1 MNDLNLIINTGE
13 IYGLLGHNGA
23 GKTTALRLMLGLM
36 RPNSGEISVFG
47 LNPIEKGR
55 QIRAKCGVLSEYVG
69 LYEPL
74 TVYENLKYYA
84 EIYGV
89 SKNEYDKRMDELLE
103 LFEIS
108 HKKHSSIKGFSTG
121 MKKKVALIRA
131 ILHNP
136 PIVLLDEPTNGL
148 DPVSIEKLRKTILDM
163 SKKYGTT
170 FIITTHN
177 LDEVVRTCDKI
188 SILKHGKDIVTK
200 TIRELEMES
209 QLNIT
214 IQSTQNLEN
223 LSNEIEQTMKS
234 IKSIINYELSKNE
247 ILITMEK
254 NVTSEVIKKLSI
266 KNINIENVITKS
278 TGLLDL
284 YMKVESDSHE

>member
-36 RPNSGEISVFG
+36 ATTSGEISVFG
-47 LNPIEKGR
+47 SNPIEKGR
-55 QIRAKCGVLSEYVG
+55 QIRAKCGVLSEHVG

-74 TVYENLKYYA
+74 TVYENLKYYS

-148 DPVSIEKLRKTILDM
+148 DPVSIEKLRETILDM

-209 QLNIT
+209 QLNII

-254 NVTSEVIKKLSI
+254 NVTSEVIKRLSI